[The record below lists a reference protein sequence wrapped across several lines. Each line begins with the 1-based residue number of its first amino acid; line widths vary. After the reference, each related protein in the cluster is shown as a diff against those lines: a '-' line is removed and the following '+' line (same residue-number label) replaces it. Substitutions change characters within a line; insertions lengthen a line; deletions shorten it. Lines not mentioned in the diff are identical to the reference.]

1 MKDPKPNILSY
12 LAALIIGA
20 ILFAVLWKSFFGS
33 ASSAVV
39 ISGILG
45 IVVAVILFL
54 VLSTFRKP
62 RDGDH

>member
-1 MKDPKPNILSY
+1 VKNPKPNILSY

-20 ILFAVLWKSFFGS
+20 ILFAVLWKSFVGS

-45 IVVAVILFL
+45 VMVAVIVFL
-54 VLSTFRKP
+54 VLRAFRNP